1 MSIKK
6 LVYEKRSCDCCG
18 SNFFK
23 SIWHYSHNSPTADGT
38 YHWKI
43 NNVRCIKC
51 GFIFVSPAPSLTSL
65 KKYYRSLHSIFSHQE
80 IDYSIQ
86 KRIKIIKR
94 FVKKKNFYLEIGG
107 NKTDKFHNQ
116 IKKIFKKT
124 YLVEVNEDH
133 NGPYRSISDIKK
145 INFSVITAYFV
156 LEHLRNPLE
165 FIIQCANKLETNG
178 KLIIEV
184 PNLKVYCK
192 KSDGLMFEHLSHF
205 SPESLELLAIQAGLR
220 KVFIGIRDCSR
231 NYGFVAIFEKEKKNK
246 NILRSKNLLK
256 QIGKSDIKMFT
267 KGVKKIKIFYKK
279 IDKIA
284 QILKLYKSKQVLIW
298 GANINTS
305 ILISKYKLKNKIVVI
320 DSDHRKENYL
330 YDIAKIKVL
339 KPLDIKEQFNTFK
352 LIIIMTK
359 RHSREII
366 KNIRENL
373 SKKSI
378 TSHTII
384 LDI

>member
-1 MSIKK
+1 M
-6 LVYEKRSCDCCG
+6 
-18 SNFFK
+18 
-23 SIWHYSHNSPTADGT
+23 
-38 YHWKI
+38 
-43 NNVRCIKC
+43 
-51 GFIFVSPAPSLTSL
+51 
-65 KKYYRSLHSIFSHQE
+65 
-80 IDYSIQ
+80 
-86 KRIKIIKR
+86 
-94 FVKKKNFYLEIGG
+94 
-107 NKTDKFHNQ
+107 
-116 IKKIFKKT
+116 
-124 YLVEVNEDH
+124 
-133 NGPYRSISDIKK
+133 
-145 INFSVITAYFV
+145 
-156 LEHLRNPLE
+156 EHLRNPLE

-184 PNLKVYCK
+184 PNLNVYCK

-220 KVFIGIRDCSR
+220 KVFVGIRDCSR
-231 NYGFVAIFEKEKKNK
+231 NYGFVAIFEKENK

-256 QIGKSDIKMFT
+256 QIVKSDIKMFT

-305 ILISKYKLKNKIVVI
+305 ILISKYRVKNKIVVI

-366 KNIRENL
+366 KYIRENL